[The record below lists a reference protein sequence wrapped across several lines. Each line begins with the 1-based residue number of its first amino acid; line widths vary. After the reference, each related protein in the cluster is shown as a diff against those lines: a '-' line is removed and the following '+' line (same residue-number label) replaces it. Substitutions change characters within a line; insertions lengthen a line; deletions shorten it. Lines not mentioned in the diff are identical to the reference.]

1 MNGCLEKHGNEK
13 YRQQAICESYLSQEM
28 KPTSCGMHLT
38 LEFFD
43 TSQSIISLL
52 SLLES
57 STSDFKC
64 VAEKKPFD
72 MYSMCSS
79 GDGGGPESGFTGIPI
94 LSHSSLRPLR
104 VATDGTAGG
113 LVKPRTLMGAVGRRE
128 AWLRGIPA
136 PTPTSATSP

>member
-1 MNGCLEKHGNEK
+1 MVVWKKHGNEK

-43 TSQSIISLL
+43 TSQSISLL

-64 VAEKKPFD
+64 VAEKKPFI
-72 MYSMCSS
+72 
-79 GDGGGPESGFTGIPI
+79 EKHEHN
-94 LSHSSLRPLR
+94 LLEWWWKLRI
-104 VATDGTAGG
+104 
-113 LVKPRTLMGAVGRRE
+113 
-128 AWLRGIPA
+128 WFH
-136 PTPTSATSP
+136 